1 MKFPDHRTPYP
12 RRILA
17 AIIQPLAR
25 FFDTIYR
32 SEYNPLYRS
41 GTLAIGMLL
50 VLLFTGI
57 YLLFFYNVA
66 LPYASVER
74 IQSQVWLGRWMRAMH
89 RYATDL
95 AIVATIFHILQIMI
109 QGRSWG
115 PRILAWV
122 SGMLLLGALM
132 FSAWTGYIMVWDQ
145 HGQWLAVAGA
155 RLGAAVPFMH
165 DTVSRT
171 FSGAQ
176 PITGSFFFMNLFL
189 HVAIPLV
196 MVIGIWIHTAHL
208 AKPGWLPHAATFV
221 PLLLALFLVSIF
233 YSAPMVPEADL
244 LRLPG
249 RMAADLFSSFWLP
262 LVNEDNKGYFGAV
275 LGLVIL
281 VVAAIPWWWPGN
293 RKEGPATVDVDACI
307 GCARCFHDCPFE
319 AITMK
324 QRDDGTRLL
333 LSVVDENRCVEC
345 GLCVASC
352 SDNAITLPG
361 LSLGVQVKSLDQAC
375 PPGTPVD
382 ESLPMVVYCGSNP
395 GIERTIARLRAER
408 PGLLSHSFSCAGVIH
423 ADAIAHLLESA
434 PGVLMVTCPGENCA
448 NRWGHELAAA
458 RMSNHRKPGL
468 SRPDEVERTRV
479 LALSG
484 HEYHALSAAL
494 GGTAAPSPVR
504 SLAWIRTTIAHTLV
518 ILGIAVLSAWPMGT
532 DPESSVFRTF
542 LSLPGYT
549 IEHAEAWT
557 EEELQ
562 SIPAHMR
569 LKEKITRKPVHY
581 EIVMEVNGQP
591 RKTRQLRARRDGQ
604 EVRLS
609 DEFPLP
615 PGIHHVALR
624 LTTDTD
630 AEVRTLYDQMI
641 QLAPGQVHVFEF
653 DGKSLWS
660 GEQVNPR

>member
-1 MKFPDHRTPYP
+1 MKFPDRRTPFM
-12 RRILA
+12 RRFLA
-17 AIIQPLAR
+17 ATIQPMAR
-25 FFDTIYR
+25 ICDKIYR

-50 VLLFTGI
+50 VLLVTGI

-66 LPYASVER
+66 SPYASIER
-74 IQSQVWLGRWMRAMH
+74 IQAQAWLGRWIRAMH

-95 AIVATIFHILQIMI
+95 AIVATVFHILQIMI

-115 PRILAWV
+115 PRILAWI

-132 FSAWTGYIMVWDQ
+132 VSAWTGYVMVWDQ

-176 PITGSFFFMNLFL
+176 PITGSFFFLNLFL

-208 AKPGWLPHAATFV
+208 AKPRWLPHTATFV
-221 PLLLALFLVSIF
+221 PLVLALFLVSIF
-233 YSAPMVPEADL
+233 YAAPMVPEADL

-249 RMAADLFSSFWLP
+249 RMAVDLFTSFWLP
-262 LVNEDNKGYFGAV
+262 LVHEQNSAVFGAA

-293 RKEGPATVDVDACI
+293 RKTGPAMVDTDACI
-307 GCARCFHDCPFE
+307 GCARCFRDCPFE

-324 QRDDGTRLL
+324 PREDGTRLL
-333 LSVVDENRCVEC
+333 LSVVDESRCVEC

-361 LSLGVQVKSLDQAC
+361 MSLGEQVTLLDEVC
-375 PPGTPVD
+375 PPGMPLD
-382 ESLPMVVYCGSNP
+382 ESLPVVVYCGANP
-395 GIERTIARLRAER
+395 GIDRTIARLRAER
-408 PGLLSHSFSCAGVIH
+408 PGLLCHSVSCAGVLH
-423 ADAIAHLLESA
+423 AEAVAHLLETA

-448 NRWGHELAAA
+448 NRWGHDLATA
-458 RMSNHRKPGL
+458 RMSNQRKPGL
-468 SRPDEVERTRV
+468 SRPDQIDRTRV

-484 HEYHALSAAL
+484 HEYRALSAAI
-494 GGTAAPSPVR
+494 GDTKEPTPTRGRVWMRTA
-504 SLAWIRTTIAHTLV
+504 IAHTLV
-518 ILGIAVLSAWPMGT
+518 ILGIALLSAWPLGT
-532 DPESSVFRTF
+532 DPETSVFRTF

-549 IEHAEAWT
+549 VEHAEAWT

-581 EIVMEVNGQP
+581 KLAMAVNGQP
-591 RKTRQLRARRDGQ
+591 HQTRQLRARRDGQ

-609 DEFPLP
+609 DEYFLT
-615 PGIHHVALR
+615 PGMHHITLQ
-624 LTTDTD
+624 LTTDVD
-630 AEVRTLYDQMI
+630 AEVRTLYDKAI
-641 QLAPGQVHVFEF
+641 KLVPGEVHLFEF
-653 DGKSLWS
+653 DGKSLWA
-660 GEQVNPR
+660 GDPLKPR